1 MIRIELT
8 TLIGKLNAVTKLAM
22 EEAAS
27 LCIARQ
33 NPEVTFMHLLT
44 CLLDN
49 PLGDVRLLLKPPKS
63 MPSR

>member
-49 PLGDVRLLLKPPKS
+49 PLGDVRLLLKAPKS